1 MAVVARSQ
9 NDTRRASALPLPT
22 VSTLRTPLPLVT
34 VVLAAV
40 VLAVP
45 AGQASVVLD
54 RPATQAV
61 SISSAQR
68 LERDILRQV
77 SVVRR
82 QFGLPPLRISAGLT
96 AAAWSH
102 SQEMGR
108 LGYFSHYS
116 ADGTSAGSRIR
127 RFYRSRGYRMWW
139 VGENLFWSSTS
150 VDARL
155 VMQTWLASRPHR
167 RQLLSRRYREQG
179 VSAVHVP
186 GAPGAFGGRDATI
199 VTINFGARSR

>member
-1 MAVVARSQ
+1 MAAVARSQ
-9 NDTRRASALPLPT
+9 TDTRSASALPVPT
-22 VSTLRTPLPLVT
+22 VPTLRTPLALVT
-34 VVLAAV
+34 AVLAMV

-45 AGQASVVLD
+45 AGQAAVVLD
-54 RPATQAV
+54 VPATQAV
-61 SISSAQR
+61 AISSMQR

-77 SVVRR
+77 TAVRR
-82 QFGLPPLRISAGLT
+82 QYGLRPLRLSAGLT
-96 AAAWSH
+96 AAARSH

-127 RFYRSRGYRMWW
+127 RFYRDRGYRMWW

-155 VMQTWLASRPHR
+155 VMQTWLASRSHR
-167 RQLLSRRYREQG
+167 KELLSRRYREQG

-186 GAPGAFGGRDATI
+186 GAPRAFGGRDATI